1 MNPFI
6 NDSLQIDLFRKQI
19 FIDESTLQESSY
31 RKPHRLTYEVETLQA
46 TMSSL
51 HSWEATIKAQNELFI
66 VFRYQTNKPHQALKQ
81 SHQFYM

>member
-31 RKPHRLTYEVETLQA
+31 RKPHRLTYEVETLHA
-46 TMSSL
+46 PMSSL
-51 HSWEATIKAQNELFI
+51 HTSFI
-66 VFRYQTNKPHQALKQ
+66 EKLAEEQQ
-81 SHQFYM
+81 